1 MAPKPTNID
10 KKSIAKSLFMN
21 GDFTLEEIAE
31 KVGVTSSTICRWAKS
46 DGWSELKAAN
56 TITPDQIISQ
66 LNHQLIEINNNIA
79 SREPGKRFATPAEG
93 DAIAKI
99 SKSIK
104 NLEAEMGITEIVSV
118 SMKFLSWLRP
128 LDIELAKRFNNLFD
142 SFIKDS
148 AR

>member
-1 MAPKPTNID
+1 
-10 KKSIAKSLFMN
+10 MN

-31 KVGVTSSTICRWAKS
+31 KVGVTGSTICRWAKAE
-46 DGWSELKAAN
+46 GWSELKAAN

-66 LNHQLIEINNNIA
+66 LNHQLIEINENIA
-79 SREPGKRFATPAEG
+79 SRPQGQRFATPAEG

-99 SKSIK
+99 SKAIK
-104 NLEAEMGITEIVSV
+104 NLEADMGITEIVSV

-128 LDIELAKRFNNLFD
+128 LDIELAKKFNDLFD

-148 AR
+148 AK

>member
-1 MAPKPTNID
+1 MAKQANID
-10 KKSIAKSLFMN
+10 KRSIAKSLFMN

-31 KVGVTSSTICRWAKS
+31 KVGVTGSTICRWAKAE
-46 DGWSELKAAN
+46 GWSELKAAN

-66 LNHQLIEINNNIA
+66 LNHQLIEINENIA
-79 SREPGKRFATPAEG
+79 SRLQGQRFATPAEG

-99 SKSIK
+99 SKAIK
-104 NLEAEMGITEIVSV
+104 NLEADMGITEIVSV

-128 LDIELAKRFNNLFD
+128 LDIELAKKFNDLFD

-148 AR
+148 AK